1 MTGQA
6 ERVSTVTPRRSFL
19 AILSDLAGAEV
30 ESLADLLRTFN
41 DQNGVQVAYKA
52 FYNRLARLGFATFI
66 RGMCPRLIE
75 HLRLQALA
83 PHTPLVPE
91 AGAGRALSARTP
103 AGGRRCTAPA
113 SRFPCRAKP
122 CR

>member
-52 FYNRLARLGFATFI
+52 FYNRLARLGFGTFI
-66 RGMCPRLIE
+66 
-75 HLRLQALA
+75 
-83 PHTPLVPE
+83 VV
-91 AGAGRALSARTP
+91 GACGPSSTCASRRSRRTP
-103 AGGRRCTAPA
+103 PRSG
-113 SRFPCRAKP
+113 SWCRAGTQRENSSRWSP
-122 CR
+122 VHCASVPVPV